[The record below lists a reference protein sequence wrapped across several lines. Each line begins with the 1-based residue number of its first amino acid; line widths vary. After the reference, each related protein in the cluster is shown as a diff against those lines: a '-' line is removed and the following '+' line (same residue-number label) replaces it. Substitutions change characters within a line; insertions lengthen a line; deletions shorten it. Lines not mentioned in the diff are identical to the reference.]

1 MINYL
6 YCAFIFVSRGK
17 ASEIQ
22 VLVGNNNLTQESPSQ
37 LLDVEIIRS
46 HENYNI
52 AGRINDLAI
61 LKVGFTISVLTPGFL
76 F

>member
-1 MINYL
+1 VINYL
-6 YCAFIFVSRGK
+6 YCGFVFVSRGN

-46 HENYNI
+46 HENYNL
-52 AGRINDLAI
+52 AGRINDVAV
-61 LKVGFTISVLTPGFL
+61 LKVGF
-76 F
+76 